1 MRLAGKIAVV
11 TGAGR
16 GIGKAIALAM
26 AKEGAAVGLAD
37 VDLAGCQKTLAEIK
51 QSGGKGS
58 AVSCDLSDKGQ
69 ISDLVNVTLQTYGK
83 LDILVNNA
91 ARASFKPFL
100 RVAEEDWSLAFDTNL
115 KGVFLIS
122 QMAAKAMIKNGKG
135 RIINLASISSGLGN
149 AFPLMSHYTAS
160 KGGVIGLT
168 KAMAVELAPYDINV
182 NAICPGAIDTGLLP
196 SDMAAR
202 MVPRIPKGRLGKPEE
217 VAGLAVFLA
226 SDEAEY
232 ITGSAIVI
240 DGGWLSA

>member
-1 MRLAGKIAVV
+1 MSLKDRTAIV

-16 GIGKAIALAM
+16 GIGRAISLALAGS
-26 AKEGAAVGLAD
+26 GARVALAD
-37 VDLAGCQKTLAEIK
+37 LDLASCKKTADELAGQGYSALAIKCDVSSRSEVENLVNQTLAK
-51 QSGGKGS
+51 F
-58 AVSCDLSDKGQ
+58 
-69 ISDLVNVTLQTYGK
+69 GK

-100 RVAEEDWSLAFDTNL
+100 RLSETDLDWALSTNL
-115 KGVFLIS
+115 RGMFSCS
-122 QMAAKAMIKNGKG
+122 QIAARAMLKQRWG

-168 KAMAVELAPYDINV
+168 KALAVELAPYDINV

-196 SDMAAR
+196 PDVARR
-202 MVPRIPKGRLGKPEE
+202 MVARIPKGRLGKPEE
-217 VAGLAVFLA
+217 VARLAVFLA
-226 SDEAEY
+226 SEDSEY
-232 ITGSAIVI
+232 ITGSTIVI